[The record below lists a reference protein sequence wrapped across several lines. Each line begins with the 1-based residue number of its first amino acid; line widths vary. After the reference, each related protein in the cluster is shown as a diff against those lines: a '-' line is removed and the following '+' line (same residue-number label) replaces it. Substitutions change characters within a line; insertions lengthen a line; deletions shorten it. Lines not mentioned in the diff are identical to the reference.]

1 MDLCVDKLSKRGAS
15 KKSRNNNDFTVT
27 PPELRAVKAVMC
39 TMWDPTGADPGIFD
53 WGGI

>member
-1 MDLCVDKLSKRGAS
+1 MLTSCLNVARV

-53 WGGI
+53 WGGV